1 MCSVKLFFQRPDKTY
16 DAGREVPL
24 LEPAAALVEPVPAEV
39 TPTEEVAPAVDEPAA
54 VEPAALEAALEGV
67 LAPVKQL
74 ESAR

>member
-1 MCSVKLFFQRPDKTY
+1 M
-16 DAGREVPL
+16 PL

>member
-1 MCSVKLFFQRPDKTY
+1 M
-16 DAGREVPL
+16 
-24 LEPAAALVEPVPAEV
+24 EPVPAEV

-54 VEPAALEAALEGV
+54 VEAPLEGV